1 MTRCR
6 GSLNHRE
13 AVKSESW
20 VTSFGEF
27 APPQT
32 QVIFWFSASL
42 PVSVALM
49 SNLP

>member
-27 APPQT
+27 APQT